1 MNEKYKILIVSN
13 EIKVINTLK
22 KCLEQEGY
30 QFETTQTAINALE
43 KVKSDKYHIVLADIV
58 MPQMDGLELLR
69 DIKEFD
75 PMTQVIMIAEHSTM
89 EKILCSLEYGANDYI
104 DKPLENT
111 EYVLSVIL
119 YSVQKLERWKEAILQ
134 IVK

>member
-13 EIKVINTLK
+13 ETKEINTLK

-30 QFETTQTAINALE
+30 QIETVQTAINALE
-43 KVKSDKYHIVLADIV
+43 KVKSDKYHIVLADIA

-69 DIKEFD
+69 SIKEFD
-75 PMTQVIMIAEHSTM
+75 PMTQVIMMSEHSTM

-104 DKPLENT
+104 DKPLEST
-111 EYVLSVIL
+111 EYVLRVIL